1 MALLT
6 VTIPT
11 RTYQVGSANIASSAV
26 PVSAEEMV
34 LTLDV
39 TSWTNP
45 AIVVDVAMEM
55 SLDGGATWVPA
66 GRAPLQSRADGTWK
80 DYRGNVITAVS
91 ATFGWPSG
99 VTHVRGEVIVSGA
112 NVRTGGTVVV
122 N

>member
-6 VTIPT
+6 ITIPT
-11 RTYQVGSANIASSAV
+11 RNYNQGSSSIAPSAV
-26 PVSAEEMV
+26 PAGAVELV

-39 TSWTNP
+39 TNWTN
-45 AIVVDVAMEM
+45 VAMEL
-55 SLDGGATWVPA
+55 SLDGGATWAPA

-80 DYRGNVITAVS
+80 DYRGNVITEAT

-99 VTHVRGEVIVSGA
+99 VTHVRGAVIVSGA
-112 NVRTGGTVVV
+112 NVRTGGTVTV